1 MVKRWILKEQ
11 GEPGLTANLA
21 EILKIDT
28 HLANLLVQ
36 RGVSDY
42 DSAKYFFRPSLE
54 FLHDPFLMKDM
65 DKAVTRIEKALEK
78 GEKILIYGDYD
89 VDGTTAVALVYL
101 FLKQFS
107 ANLQFYIPD
116 RYAEGYGI
124 SVKSIDWAAEQGI
137 SLIIALDCGIK
148 AVEKVKYANE
158 KGIDYIIVDHH
169 RPGDEIPPAVAV
181 LDPKQSDCNY
191 PYDELSGCGLGFKL
205 VQAIA
210 VKKQIPF
217 KDLEQYIDL
226 VVISIAS
233 DIVMITGENRV
244 LAYYGLKLIN
254 SNPRPGVEA
263 ILRVSGVE
271 RRQHSTHPDVNQAY
285 IKKITISDLV
295 FIVGPRLN
303 ASGRIETADNSVKLL
318 VAEKLEDALKIA
330 EQVDGFNKTRKIL
343 DSDIT
348 QEALD
353 LIRTTPGRENTF
365 STIIY
370 NPNWNKGVIG
380 IVASRLIDYYY
391 RPTIVFTLSNGLIT
405 GSARSIKEFDI
416 YNAIDACSHLLEHFG
431 GHTFAAGLSLKEE
444 NFDSFCEQFE
454 IQAKENIGHLELVHE
469 IEIDTRLCLN
479 SINSKFIR
487 ILKQFEP
494 FGPGNL
500 SPIFHT
506 DRVVDT
512 GRARIVG
519 KNHLRFEVIHPEI
532 TSFPIPAIGYNLGE
546 YLPYLLEKKPFR
558 ICYHIEE
565 NEWNGNVNLQLNV
578 KDIKLGDDPGIP
590 NN

>member
-1 MVKRWILKEQ
+1 MVKRWVIKDQ
-11 GEPGLTANLA
+11 GDPGTVANLA
-21 EILKIDT
+21 EILKIDH
-28 HLANLLVQ
+28 HLSNLLVQ
-36 RGVSDY
+36 RGVTDY
-42 DSAKYFFRPSLE
+42 DTAKYFFRPTLE
-54 FLHDPFLMKDM
+54 HLHDPFMMKDM
-65 DKAVTRIEKALEK
+65 EKAVERIELALGK
-78 GEKILIYGDYD
+78 KEKILIYGDYD
-89 VDGTTAVALVYL
+89 VDGTTAVALVYM

-107 ANLQFYIPD
+107 ENLQFYIPD
-116 RYAEGYGI
+116 RYSEGYGI
-124 SVKSIDWAAEQGI
+124 SLKSIDWAAEQGI
-137 SLIIALDCGIK
+137 SLVIALDCGIK
-148 AVEKVKYANE
+148 AVEKIKYANE

-169 RPGDEIPPAVAV
+169 RPGDEIPPAAAV
-181 LDPKQSDCNY
+181 LDPKRNDCMY

-210 VKKQIPF
+210 VKKNIPF
-217 KDLEQYIDL
+217 KELEQYIDL

-254 SNPRPGVEA
+254 SSPRPGIEA
-263 ILRVSGVE
+263 ILKVSGID
-271 RRQHSTHPDVNQAY
+271 RRQQDTGTDENQAY
-285 IKKITISDLV
+285 TKKININDLV

-318 VAEKLEDALKIA
+318 VSEKLEDALKIA
-330 EQVDGFNKTRKIL
+330 QQVDGFNKTRKIL

-353 LIRTTPGRENTF
+353 LIRTTPGKETSF

-391 RPTIVFTLSNGLIT
+391 RPTIVFTQSNGLIT

-444 NFDSFCEQFE
+444 NFDSFCEHFE
-454 IQAKENIGHLELVHE
+454 IKAKEMIGHLQLTHE
-469 IEIDTRLCLN
+469 IEIDTELCLN

-494 FGPGNL
+494 YGPGNL

-506 DRVVDT
+506 SQVVDT

-532 TSFPIPAIGYNLGE
+532 TSFPIPAIGFNLGE
-546 YLPYLLEKKPFR
+546 FLPYLLEKKPFR

-578 KDIKLGDDPGIP
+578 KDIKPDDKPAMP
-590 NN
+590 SD